1 MTQTKQMPATTSVF
15 EREERYIVFK
25 KSHLSPKQLAR
36 LERLITPP
44 QIPPANWHDDHTL
57 PTVECVVV
65 ESDWPEY
72 EPVWRMIEQRVRQS
86 EITGPGAR

>member
-1 MTQTKQMPATTSVF
+1 MADDTRTPPTPHVDRDAKPF

-25 KSHLSPKQLAR
+25 IAHLTERQHDELRRFIHPFAR
-36 LERLITPP
+36 GDQEV
-44 QIPPANWHDDHTL
+44 

-72 EPVWRMIEQRVRQS
+72 EPVWAMIEERMRHADVS
-86 EITGPGAR
+86 